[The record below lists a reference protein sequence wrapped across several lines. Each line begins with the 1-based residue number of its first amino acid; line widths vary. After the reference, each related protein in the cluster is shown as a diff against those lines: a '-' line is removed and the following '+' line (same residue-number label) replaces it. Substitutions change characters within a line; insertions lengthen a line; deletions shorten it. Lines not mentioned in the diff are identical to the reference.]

1 MNQTLISLQPDALLA
16 WVWLRLGWGVV
27 VVALWLTLA
36 RRWPSAAR
44 LGRPVALLL
53 ALSMWLPGAA
63 SPTWWLGLAFLSP
76 SLLLVALCA
85 LAILDPRAGQ
95 PQRPL
100 LDGASAATLVLA
112 AAVLYLSIVAVLPN
126 DVYRWG
132 TAPLPFAVAAAA
144 VAIGWLRLAQR
155 RGRPPLAAFALCAAL
170 LGYALLRLPTGNA
183 WDAVLDPW
191 LALWAVWALASR
203 AVGRVRRR
211 LPTIG

>member
-27 VVALWLTLA
+27 LVALWLALA
-36 RRWPSAAR
+36 RRWPLAR
-44 LGRPVALLL
+44 RVGRPVAVLL

-63 SPTWWLGLAFLSP
+63 SPAWWLGLAFLAP

-85 LAILDPRAGQ
+85 LAILDPTAGQ

-112 AAVLYLSIVAVLPN
+112 AALLVLSVVAVLPI

-132 TAPLPFAVAAAA
+132 TAPLPFALVAVA
-144 VAIGWLRLAQR
+144 VAIGWLWLAQR
-155 RGRPPLAAFALCAAL
+155 RGRPPLAALALGAAL
-170 LGYALLRLPTGNA
+170 LVYALLRLPTGNA

-191 LALWAVWALASR
+191 LALWALTSLLA
-203 AVGRVRRR
+203 GRIRRR
-211 LPTIG
+211 LPTIA